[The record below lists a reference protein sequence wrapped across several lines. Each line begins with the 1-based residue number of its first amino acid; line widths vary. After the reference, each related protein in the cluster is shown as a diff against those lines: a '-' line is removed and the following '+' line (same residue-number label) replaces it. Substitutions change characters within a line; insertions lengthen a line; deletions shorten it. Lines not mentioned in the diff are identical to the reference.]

1 MFTSMRLDDR
11 FLDRPGCGDELYL
24 DSRFRAASWLAG
36 INGLPLELAADRDVD
51 FADGDGDEPAG
62 H

>member
-1 MFTSMRLDDR
+1 MLAMSRLDDG

-24 DSRFRAASWLAG
+24 DSRFKAAAWLAG
-36 INGLPLELAADRDVD
+36 LPLDDDAELD
-51 FADGDGDEPAG
+51 FTDDAGDEPAG